1 MKIDSKTKMKINI
14 SNFGIIFLVLIVI
27 LSSVA
32 IYEFVQ
38 LRYGSDYQK
47 AIAAQNPSNICATP
61 AGYTD
66 EQWRE
71 HMGHHPDQYA
81 QCLK

>member
-1 MKIDSKTKMKINI
+1 MKINI
-14 SNFGIIFLVLIVI
+14 SNSGMIFLVLIVV

-38 LRYGSDYQK
+38 MRYGTAYQQ
-47 AIAAQNPSNICATP
+47 ALAAQNPSNICATP

-66 EQWRE
+66 AQWKT
-71 HMGHHPDQYA
+71 HMSHHPDMYA